1 MDRTAASLEQV
12 ENQRNADFLILRQG
26 LGYCWSTAVAALP
39 VEGRALMEKWLV
51 KSDRDIEWIM
61 KENLKKARLAR
72 MDANW
77 VKQWRSRLEVWTG
90 AQPPRAKSYHYS
102 GSCGAKDDP
111 PSWEL
116 QPRWLRCTRKTT
128 CVCPLHLTQL
138 RMRPSIRGSEC

>member
-1 MDRTAASLEQV
+1 VDRTAASLEQV

-77 VKQWRSRLEVWTG
+77 VKQRRSRLEVWTVPNHRVPKATTTPVLVG
-90 AQPPRAKSYHYS
+90 LKMTRRP
-102 GSCGAKDDP
+102 GSCSRDGFAVLAKLP
-111 PSWEL
+111 VCAP
-116 QPRWLRCTRKTT
+116 CT
-128 CVCPLHLTQL
+128 
-138 RMRPSIRGSEC
+138 